1 MTACLSRPRA
11 PGHSWT
17 DLPPG
22 ACRRIATNAH
32 HEAPHQEVLHESVS
46 AALAF
51 GVLFSGCS
59 ARAPEP
65 VPAPAPARSVAAA
78 PAPAREPIAM
88 PDPIAT
94 YSYNPIGN
102 GIPSASS
109 TSPSPPSHCPWGACD
124 ETLEPLCR
132 YTLDELKL
140 TGIVSGMGNPVAV
153 LESPRGKGYSAYR
166 GSRIGKHGGVVKRI
180 LRDAVVVVETWPDP
194 RGHAHEQETVLRMRA
209 GCAARVRRIGRCE
222 GHPFR
227 AGATSTAPPG
237 STVTRTGRKRCDEP
251 GRAW

>member
-1 MTACLSRPRA
+1 MKPSL
-11 PGHSWT
+11 
-17 DLPPG
+17 
-22 ACRRIATNAH
+22 
-32 HEAPHQEVLHESVS
+32 
-46 AALAF
+46 AAIAF

-94 YSYNPIGN
+94 YSYNPIGKRDPFRFEYEP
-102 GIPSASS
+102 IPPEPLSL
-109 TSPSPPSHCPWGACD
+109 GGCD

-166 GSRIGKHGGVVKRI
+166 GSKIGKHGGVVKRI

-209 GCAARVRRIGRCE
+209 D
-222 GHPFR
+222 
-227 AGATSTAPPG
+227 APLEFG
-237 STVTRTGRKRCDEP
+237 E
-251 GRAW
+251 